1 MTCPS
6 SWKNEA
12 SLHDAK
18 RLLSPNA
25 GCGARSGPQGC
36 LDYCSRPS
44 GIVLRNPPPSA
55 SGCTRQP
62 RTNRVCGGAPPRPP
76 RPRQSRPS
84 PLWRA
89 PAAAASTRAIAR
101 QAPPLSSRGAAR
113 QLRLGHAGSRALPS
127 TLGTWPPATSP
138 RPQSAR
144 GRAGRGVSVV
154 RLSGSLR
161 ADVKVG
167 EAVSNSARWCHDAM
181 ATRSVDPAGETNAAA
196 GNSSVTMNPPD
207 PTFAAYAVP
216 PCTSKLRFAIASPS
230 PVPVP
235 HSTKQSPDDWNRT
248 RR

>member
-1 MTCPS
+1 MTRNDCCHLTPAAELDQDR
-6 SWKNEA
+6 KGA
-12 SLHDAK
+12 SITAHDRQGLCCAIHHHRLQDVPDSHERIECVAGRLHDRRA
-18 RLLSPNA
+18 RGNRGLH
-25 GCGARSGPQGC
+25 RSGE
-36 LDYCSRPS
+36 
-44 GIVLRNPPPSA
+44 
-55 SGCTRQP
+55 
-62 RTNRVCGGAPPRPP
+62 PRPP
-76 RPRQSRPS
+76 
-84 PLWRA
+84 PL
-89 PAAAASTRAIAR
+89 
-101 QAPPLSSRGAAR
+101 PLVPLPGKRRHCRHEEQRDSCGSVMRGAAPCR
-113 QLRLGHAGSRALPS
+113 RRS
-127 TLGTWPPATSP
+127 WPPATSP